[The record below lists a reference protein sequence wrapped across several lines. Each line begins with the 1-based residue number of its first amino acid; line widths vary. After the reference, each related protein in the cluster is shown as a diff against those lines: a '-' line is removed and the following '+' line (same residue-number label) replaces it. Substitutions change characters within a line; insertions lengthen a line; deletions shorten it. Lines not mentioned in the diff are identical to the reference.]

1 MPKLNDTQLVLL
13 SSAAQRDDGSF
24 YPLPA
29 TISSGPRATTA
40 LASLLKSGFA
50 AERDTNDL
58 TISYRQ
64 DGDLNIGVFVTDA
77 GLAAIGIEP
86 DRGGEVMSEP
96 PQQAQ
101 RTSKRD
107 TVVALL
113 SRVDGATLPELI
125 TATGWLPH
133 TTRAALTGLRKKG
146 HSIERSK
153 RAADTCYRIVA
164 AS

>member
-13 SSAAQRDDGSF
+13 SSAAKRDDRSF

-50 AERDTNDL
+50 SERDTNDL

-77 GLAAIGIEP
+77 GLATIGVEP
-86 DRGGEVMSEP
+86 EGAGDVVFEA
-96 PQQAQ
+96 PQQAE

-113 SRVDGATLPELI
+113 SRGEGATLPELI
-125 TATGWLPH
+125 STTGWLPH

-153 RAADTCYRIVA
+153 RGADTCYRIVVPA
-164 AS
+164 